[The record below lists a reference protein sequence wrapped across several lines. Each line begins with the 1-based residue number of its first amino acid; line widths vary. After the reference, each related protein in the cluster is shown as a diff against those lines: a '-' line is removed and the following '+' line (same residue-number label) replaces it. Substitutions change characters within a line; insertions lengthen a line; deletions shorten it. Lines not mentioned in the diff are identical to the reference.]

1 MKYMTVKKQVIVKNK
16 ETKESFVLKQLTS
29 FGFTENEATL
39 YIYLLQKGK
48 ESGGSKI
55 ALGTGLHRQ
64 YVYIA
69 LEKLLKLNLVEA
81 ITYGKQKKYKARPP
95 NELEKIS
102 KKRMLETSDLVQE
115 LNKISTIGHEQDFE
129 VLQGAETI
137 RQYEL
142 SHAYDCDFEEEE
154 FIIGG
159 HSEGFTLLMGGYLD
173 EYLHE
178 KNKKR
183 AKVLYIGNDNER
195 ELYRQY
201 IGILP
206 NQQYRFMQDLPQGVA
221 HMVIRNDDVLFF
233 SFLNPTLLYIIKS
246 PVVADNYKQF
256 FMMLWRLAKD

>member
-1 MKYMTVKKQVIVKNK
+1 MTVKKQFT
-16 ETKESFVLKQLTS
+16 TKEEKTKTDFILKQLTS
-29 FGFTENEATL
+29 FGFTDNESIL

-81 ITYGKQKKYKARPP
+81 VVHGKQKKYKARPP

-102 KKRMLETSDLVQE
+102 KKRMLETSDLVLE
-115 LNKISTIGHEQDFE
+115 LNKMSTIGYEQDFE
-129 VLQGAETI
+129 VLQGVEAI
-137 RQYEL
+137 QQYEIDY
-142 SHAYDCDFEEEE
+142 AYECIAEEEE

-159 HSEGFTLLMGGYLD
+159 HSEGFSNLMGEFLD

-183 AKVLYIGNDNER
+183 IKVFYLGNEKERTLYQEYIGV
-195 ELYRQY
+195 
-201 IGILP
+201 LP
-206 NQQYRFMQDLPQGVA
+206 NQQYRFMQELPQGVA
-221 HMVIRNDDVLFF
+221 HMVIRNKSVLFF
-233 SFLNPTLLYIIKS
+233 SFLNPPLLYIIKS
-246 PVVADNYKQF
+246 PVVAENYKQF
-256 FMMLWRLAKD
+256 FMMLWNMAKS